1 VQSLLR
7 RDERDLRIPDFGLH
21 ERKSIPAEEIVA
33 NLRANGWPVYSIGG
47 APGSKSEFLEAIKAG
62 LPTDPPLGNG
72 HVWDALIDSV
82 WAGIYELRKDRVAI
96 VWAKSS
102 RLAENDPNAYRTA
115 KEILTDIVFGL
126 ADPKFSPDHSTRL
139 LVVLA

>member
-1 VQSLLR
+1 
-7 RDERDLRIPDFGLH
+7 
-21 ERKSIPAEEIVA
+21 
-33 NLRANGWPVYSIGG
+33 
-47 APGSKSEFLEAIKAG
+47 
-62 LPTDPPLGNG
+62 
-72 HVWDALIDSV
+72 
-82 WAGIYELRKDRVAI
+82 VAI

-102 RLAENDPNAYRTA
+102 RLAENDPDAYRTA